1 MSFTDSSSGKGQ
13 VHARLREAGGKNKV
27 YFSDNYGETWS
38 GSGLVHHEC
47 GAWHDLSKVTCGYSW
62 GNDCQVDIQHTQG
75 VSLQIYGFDFEVA
88 TDSFPSK
95 IAAGLFDLPITYS
108 KTGTKQY
115 SRWSKAG
122 KAARAVGF
130 SLGDYAASKG
140 NGKLYARACLT
151 FTDSS
156 SGKGTVHVKVRRS
169 DDSGIIKTLSGGKN
183 TKAKNLQACTGECD
197 SDAQCAKGLKC
208 FQRSNGERIPGCKG
222 AGSGKTWDYCYD
234 PNWDKKYTYFEDDF
248 AHTWSG
254 SGLIHHEC
262 GKWVDAST
270 VSCGY
275 SWSNTCQVD
284 LKHTQGVNLIVYD
297 YDIEL
302 ATTTTSKVPVYMGRF
317 DVPVSYEGKPSK
329 TSWVRVNAKRGIGFT
344 FGDYPGATKIRG
356 CMSFTDSSSGKGQ
369 VHARLREAGGK
380 NKVYF
385 SDNYGETWSGS
396 GLVHHECG
404 AWHDLSKVTCG
415 YSWGNDCQVD
425 IQHTQ
430 GVALA
435 IYEFDFEIAR
445 VV

>member
-1 MSFTDSSSGKGQ
+1 MLACIDS
-13 VHARLREAGGKNKV
+13 VPCWFVCL
-27 YFSDNYGETWS
+27 
-38 GSGLVHHEC
+38 
-47 GAWHDLSKVTCGYSW
+47 
-62 GNDCQVDIQHTQG
+62 
-75 VSLQIYGFDFEVA
+75 GFDFEVA

-297 YDIEL
+297 YG
-302 ATTTTSKVPVYMGRF
+302 TSRF
-317 DVPVSYEGKPSK
+317 ACAVARINTPLQCGMYVLL
-329 TSWVRVNAKRGIGFT
+329 
-344 FGDYPGATKIRG
+344 FGSHKG
-356 CMSFTDSSSGKGQ
+356 CMK
-369 VHARLREAGGK
+369 
-380 NKVYF
+380 
-385 SDNYGETWSGS
+385 
-396 GLVHHECG
+396 
-404 AWHDLSKVTCG
+404 
-415 YSWGNDCQVD
+415 
-425 IQHTQ
+425 
-430 GVALA
+430 
-435 IYEFDFEIAR
+435 
-445 VV
+445 